1 MEEIMLKKIMQL
13 SVFAVLCAVLTGCH
27 SFNNNHRTVMDYANH
42 FIDSGLKVDVV
53 QPLFPYFNSE
63 IAVSMKISG
72 KEIGIYKYNINVAKQ
87 RQRLEQIIE
96 DKCVFVEGM
105 KYPVMVN
112 GTFML
117 LGYEVNPQRD
127 RIIEVFEAFP
137 N

>member
-1 MEEIMLKKIMQL
+1 MFKKSIKL
-13 SVFAVLCAVLTGCH
+13 FLFALLGAVLAGCH
-27 SFNNNHRTVMDYANH
+27 SFNNNHRTVMDAANH
-42 FIDSGLKVDVV
+42 FIDSGMQVDVI

-72 KEIGIYKYNINVAKQ
+72 KEIGIYKYNINVPKQ
-87 RQRLEQIIE
+87 RERLEQII
-96 DKCVFVEGM
+96 DSKCVYVEGM
-105 KYPVMVN
+105 KYPVIVN

-127 RIIEVFEAFP
+127 RIIEVFKSFP

>member
-1 MEEIMLKKIMQL
+1 MLKKIMQSFIL
-13 SVFAVLCAVLTGCH
+13 VLFAAILAGCH
-27 SFNNNHRTVMDYANH
+27 SFNNNHRTVMDAANH
-42 FIDSGLKVDVV
+42 FIDSGMKVDVI

-72 KEIGIYKYNINVAKQ
+72 KEIGIYKYNINVPKQ
-87 RQRLEQIIE
+87 RQRLEQII
-96 DKCVFVEGM
+96 DSKCVYVEGM
-105 KYPVMVN
+105 KYPVIVN

-127 RIIEVFEAFP
+127 RIIEVFNSFP

>member
-1 MEEIMLKKIMQL
+1 MLKKIMQ
-13 SVFAVLCAVLTGCH
+13 SFVFVLFAAILAGCN
-27 SFNNNHRTVMDYANH
+27 SFNNNHRTVMDAANH
-42 FIDSGLKVDVV
+42 FIDSGMQVDVV

-72 KEIGIYKYNINVAKQ
+72 KEIGIYKYNINVPKQ
-87 RQRLEQIIE
+87 RQRLEQII
-96 DKCVFVEGM
+96 DSKCVYVEGM
-105 KYPVMVN
+105 KYPVIVN

-127 RIIEVFEAFP
+127 RIIEVFNSFP